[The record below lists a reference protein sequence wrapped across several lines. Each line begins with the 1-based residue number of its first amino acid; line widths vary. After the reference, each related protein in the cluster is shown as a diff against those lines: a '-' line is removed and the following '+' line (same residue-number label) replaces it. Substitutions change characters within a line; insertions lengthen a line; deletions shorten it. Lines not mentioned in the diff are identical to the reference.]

1 MIQGLKHAPKFPHS
15 QLEEMMQVLSQD
27 VIWIL
32 YLSKQG
38 LREWEQSQIEVI
50 SGQCEICGLRVLMI
64 RGI

>member
-1 MIQGLKHAPKFPHS
+1 MLASHELQQLPYMIQGLKHVPKVPHS

-38 LREWEQSQIEVI
+38 LREWEQSQMEVV
-50 SGQCEICGLRVLMI
+50 SDQ
-64 RGI
+64 